1 MVRPVPARAGAAVQL
16 FGMFCTLA
24 LMDTLISLI
33 RDLAEV
39 PSFSSYEERMHDLVK
54 RLMAT
59 VPGAECRHVPDNNL
73 VFLVP
78 GDESRAPVALSAH
91 LDKINHFGS
100 SPPEKLPFEMDEERL
115 TGQMDNAVGLALC
128 ISLARASTG
137 QAFPPLMLLFSEMEE
152 SFGLKHHP
160 HLLKNAGEGLH
171 HGMGAE
177 RIARYLLAEQLL
189 PSSVITL
196 DTTPLFKG
204 EPGAALYSGHWEF
217 TGRQPSEGERRRTER
232 VRDEFLSIDRDLYLS
247 NNTNDYLHYGAE
259 LNRDGKADIPSLA
272 LEPAIFPYHQK
283 NESVYLKDIARV
295 RDIMIRWLEQAG
307 RGI

>member
-1 MVRPVPARAGAAVQL
+1 MPVPAAAGATMQL
-16 FGMFCTLA
+16 FGMFCTLVV
-24 LMDTLISLI
+24 MDTLISLI

-39 PSFSSYEERMHDLVK
+39 PSFSSYEERIHGLVK
-54 RLMAT
+54 SLMGT
-59 VPGAECRHVPDNNL
+59 VPGTEYRCVPDNNL

-78 GDESRAPVALSAH
+78 GDESRTPVALTAH
-91 LDKINHFGS
+91 LDKINHFGNT
-100 SPPEKLPFEMDEERL
+100 PPDKLPFEMDEERL

-128 ISLARASTG
+128 ISLARASAG
-137 QAFPPLMLLFSEMEE
+137 HAFPPLLLLFSEMEE

-160 HLLKNAGEGLH
+160 HLLKNGGEGLH

-177 RIARYLLAEQLL
+177 RIARYLLEEQLL
-189 PSSVITL
+189 PSAVITL

-217 TGRQPSEGERRRTER
+217 TGQQPSEGERQHTEK
-232 VRDEFLSIDRDLYLS
+232 VRDQFLAIDRELYLS
-247 NNTNDYLHYGAE
+247 NNTNDYLHYGAV
-259 LNRDGKADIPSLA
+259 LNRDGKSDIPSLA

-307 RGI
+307 RGN